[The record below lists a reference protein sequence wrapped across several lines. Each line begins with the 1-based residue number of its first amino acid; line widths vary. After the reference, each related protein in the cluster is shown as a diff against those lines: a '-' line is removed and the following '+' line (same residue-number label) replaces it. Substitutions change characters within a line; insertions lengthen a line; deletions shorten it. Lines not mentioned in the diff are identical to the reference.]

1 MLWSSHE
8 QTCPTVSYS
17 GGVLRYTPPLH
28 CFSATPCQPITF
40 VMKACDNNSVDVP
53 KRQTATIYI
62 CVLFLNHPPQFSLAV
77 MYVLE
82 DQTTFTSLNI
92 SAALSDVED
101 GTPPLNGT
109 HILTDPA
116 HGKAYYYNIT
126 GNVTCRPDPAYYGID
141 LIYVRACD
149 TLNGCT
155 VGNITVVVQNVNRPP
170 SVLDTKDNKHCYGN
184 INKGR
189 FMSMLGDIHTVVIV
203 SP

>member
-1 MLWSSHE
+1 
-8 QTCPTVSYS
+8 
-17 GGVLRYTPPLH
+17 
-28 CFSATPCQPITF
+28 
-40 VMKACDNNSVDVP
+40 MKACDNNSVDVP
-53 KRQTATIYI
+53 KCQTATIYI
-62 CVLFLNHPPQFSLAV
+62 CVLFLNHPPQFSPAV